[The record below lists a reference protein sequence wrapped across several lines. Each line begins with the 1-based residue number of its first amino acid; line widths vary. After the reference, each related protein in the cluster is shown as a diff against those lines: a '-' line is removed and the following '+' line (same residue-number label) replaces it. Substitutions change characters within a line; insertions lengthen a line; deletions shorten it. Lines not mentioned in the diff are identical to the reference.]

1 VYVADTGNNRVVMVT
16 PQGVTSTVQLQL
28 QALSPAS
35 LAGPQGVAMDRVGN
49 LYIADTGNARVL
61 MQPANGAYATRVVP
75 TDGVTLTTP
84 IALATDTAG
93 NLYVLDSGL
102 VSVVELPQA
111 AQGLNFVEATPAGP
125 TAVTYKSGAVSS
137 PRGIAVDPAGSVY
150 VSDSVANAVF
160 VFTAGQ
166 TTSAT
171 ALIPTGLSAPASSV
185 SAPAG
190 LALDTASNLYVADAG
205 NSRVFEE
212 YRGPQ
217 TLAMGQVGI
226 GTTSPLYPVE
236 VGSYGTVATTL
247 TGFAISSPF
256 TSLTTG
262 SAQCMSTTQLGI
274 GGYCSAE
281 FDYTPGSTPG
291 AVTGSLQATDNAAGS
306 PQTITITAT
315 AVVQQP
321 QTISFTLAS
330 PVTYGTAP
338 ITLGAT
344 ATSGLTVTYAI
355 TSGAQYGSVKGNVLT
370 VTGAGTIVV
379 QASQAGSPAYKA
391 ATAVSQTLV
400 VNKASLTLTA
410 NNITGG
416 TGVIP
421 PLTYS
426 YSGLV
431 NGDTFAGATTGAPA
445 ETTTATATSPAGTY
459 PITLAQGT
467 LAAANYTFA
476 FVSGTLTLQGTG
488 QTINFTALPASV
500 TYGVAPITLV
510 ATASSGLPVSF
521 TVTGPATL
529 IGTTLTITGVG
540 TVTVTA
546 TQGGSTPIYQ
556 PYAPAQPVVQT
567 IVVNQATL
575 TVTANSATR
584 IYGANNPTFTGTY
597 TGAQNGDT
605 FLETYSTAATSS
617 SNVGT
622 YTITPVVTGTALA
635 NYKVVTVT
643 GTLTITQAATS
654 ITLVTSVNPV
664 PVSGAVTLTATL
676 TIPGGTPTGTFT
688 FYQNGTSI
696 GGATYTTAGTTVTA
710 VKAYTALNASEAFY
724 VVYANDANLASATSA
739 TVTVPVISATVN
751 SLASTN
757 MTPGTNQQFMLQA
770 TVTSPLAGATAATG
784 MVTFVSVEN
793 GVTTTLG
800 SAPVNAAGLANLT
813 VSIATPGVLALT
825 ATYSGDTLHAG
836 SVGTIIQISNT
847 SNTIAN
853 IIPVVVG
860 TPTFEISLTALAS
873 GLDIYLNSTNAP
885 PYVSPAPPGLCPSTV
900 PTTNTKDYQVPL
912 CVNNTASVTATAGS
926 VVQQVVSIQS
936 YFGLAST
943 VTMSCSGLP
952 TNAFCLFSPPNTPL
966 TPTASGQQVVVSINT
981 LQVIKGENRTPFGPG
996 GLHGKGEIAWAA
1008 VLLGSLG
1015 LLGAGRR
1022 VRRVLGGRM
1031 LTLLAVV
1038 ALGAVGS
1045 LGLQGCAQQNGSATA
1060 AAGSYP
1066 VVITA
1071 TDGTNTQTVTI
1082 NLTLQ

>member
-1 VYVADTGNNRVVMVT
+1 VQLAAPHQVAVDAAGNVYVADTGNNRVVMVT

-61 MQPANGAYATRVVP
+61 MQPANGEYATRVVP

-111 AQGLNFVEATPAGP
+111 AQGLNYVEATPAGP

-205 NSRVFEE
+205 NNRVFEE

-306 PQTITITAT
+306 PQAITITAT
-315 AVVQQP
+315 AVVQQS
-321 QTISFTLAS
+321 QTVSFTLAS
-330 PVTYGTAP
+330 PVTYGVAP
-338 ITLGAT
+338 ITLGGT
-344 ATSGLTVTYAI
+344 ATSGLTVTYTI

-431 NGDTFAGATTGAPA
+431 NGDTFASATTGAPA
-445 ETTTATATSPAGTY
+445 ETTTATATSPSGTY

-488 QTINFTALPASV
+488 QTINFTSLPASV

-510 ATASSGLPVSF
+510 ATATSGLPVSF

-546 TQGGSTPIYQ
+546 TQAGSTPIYQ

-654 ITLVTSVNPV
+654 VVLTVSANPIT
-664 PVSGAVTLTATL
+664 VSGAVTLTATL

-696 GGATYTTAGTTVTA
+696 GGATYTTTGTTVTA
-710 VKAYTALNASEAFY
+710 VKTYTALSASEAFY

-739 TVTVPVISATVN
+739 TVTVPVISATGT

-757 MTPGTNQQFMLQA
+757 MTPGTNQQFTLQA
-770 TVTSPLAGATAATG
+770 TVRDFADGAGERVGHLSEQHECAALCVSCAAGAVPVDCAHHQYEG
-784 MVTFVSVEN
+784 LS
-793 GVTTTLG
+793 G
-800 SAPVNAAGLANLT
+800 SALREQQHVGDCHGGSGGAAGGFDPVVLWAGEHGDDELLGAAGECFLSVLATEHAADADGIGPAGGRVDQHSTGHQGREPYAVRAGWSAWQGRDRLGGCAAGLAG
-813 VSIATPGVLALT
+813 AAWRGTPGA
-825 ATYSGDTLHAG
+825 ARFGWADAHADCG
-836 SVGTIIQISNT
+836 GRAGCCRVTGT
-847 SNTIAN
+847 
-853 IIPVVVG
+853 
-860 TPTFEISLTALAS
+860 
-873 GLDIYLNSTNAP
+873 
-885 PYVSPAPPGLCPSTV
+885 
-900 PTTNTKDYQVPL
+900 
-912 CVNNTASVTATAGS
+912 
-926 VVQQVVSIQS
+926 
-936 YFGLAST
+936 
-943 VTMSCSGLP
+943 
-952 TNAFCLFSPPNTPL
+952 
-966 TPTASGQQVVVSINT
+966 
-981 LQVIKGENRTPFGPG
+981 G
-996 GLHGKGEIAWAA
+996 GLRAGERLCDCGDGFVSGGDYGDRRDEHADGDDQSDAA
-1008 VLLGSLG
+1008 VTR
-1015 LLGAGRR
+1015 AG
-1022 VRRVLGGRM
+1022 GQGRWVEM
-1031 LTLLAVV
+1031 R
-1038 ALGAVGS
+1038 
-1045 LGLQGCAQQNGSATA
+1045 
-1060 AAGSYP
+1060 
-1066 VVITA
+1066 
-1071 TDGTNTQTVTI
+1071 
-1082 NLTLQ
+1082 